1 MKKNLSLLVVTAAL
15 LGGALTACGD
25 NQPSG
30 EKTEAEKVV
39 EQAMT
44 MDKEDLYK
52 KAMEEING
60 KTFYM
65 VANSSRTPTAATAF
79 VAYCQEK
86 YDKNFNF
93 EVKST
98 QPKNNQIF
106 TQIKND
112 VDGTQHNLSMTLI
125 QDGSQIKS
133 KMIDKGYLINYIP
146 KEWDG
151 NKALDGEPLAL
162 QSLNKVFAYNTNA
175 DEAGVKHVY
184 NNCWDFA
191 LNVKTQFM
199 APASEPVGQNFL
211 YMLTQDKYAAYV
223 KEGYD
228 ALDADGKAQVDAVI
242 ADPNAGIT
250 SYASELNLG
259 ENGKYAL
266 AWIYSFLKNYTKV
279 TDDGPIQANITKKES
294 GGAAGLLVYSKFR
307 STQETEAT
315 SNTWIDIAAY
325 NDGFKG
331 FGGYMY
337 KHYLQVLKT
346 SPFPWTSCALINFM
360 VTTHDGFQPWGKD
373 MGGYS
378 SSPAVAA
385 TFDHSHDGDATETN
399 PVAAPCKN
407 DKGYDWWMS
416 STGGR
421 LVLEDPEYC
430 AKVAPVLG
438 DWINYL

>member
-1 MKKNLSLLVVTAAL
+1 MKKNLTLLVVSAAL
-15 LGGALTACGD
+15 LGGALTACAGG
-25 NQPSG
+25 NG
-30 EKTEAEKVV
+30 GAKTHAQEVV

-44 MDKEDLYK
+44 MDKEELYK

-60 KTFYM
+60 QTFYM

-79 VAYCQEK
+79 VQYCQEK

-93 EVKST
+93 VVKST

-112 VDGTQHNLSMTLI
+112 VEGASHNLSMTLI

-162 QSLNKVFAYNTNA
+162 QSLNKVFAYNTNP
-175 DEAGVKHVY
+175 DSDNVKHVY

-211 YMLTQDKYAAYV
+211 YMLTKDTYAAYV

-228 ALDADGKAQVDAVI
+228 ALKAEDKAKVDEVI
-242 ADPNAGIT
+242 ADPNAGIE
-250 SYASELNLG
+250 SYAADLNLG
-259 ENGKYAL
+259 ANGKYAL

-325 NDGFKG
+325 NDGYKG

-373 MGGYS
+373 MGGYC
-378 SSPAVAA
+378 SSPTVAA
-385 TFDHSHDGDATETN
+385 TFDHSHDGDAKEDGTPAT
-399 PVAAPCKN
+399 PCKN
-407 DKGYDWWMS
+407 DRGYDWWMS

-421 LVLEDPEYC
+421 LVLEDSEYC